1 MSPLLRQLPNI
12 ITALRIVGT
21 AALLLIEPFSAPF
34 IVVYTLSGVS
44 DVLDGWIARKFRLSS
59 DLGAK
64 LDSAA
69 DLLFYSVM
77 IIRIFPVLWAELP
90 RWIWNLVFTVVA
102 IRLASYATAAIRFRR
117 FASLHT
123 YMNKLTGLIIFALPY
138 VIKTAAATP
147 YCIFLAIVSGFG
159 SLEELIMHATA
170 KEYDPS
176 RHSLFT
182 H

>member
-117 FASLHT
+117 FASL
-123 YMNKLTGLIIFALPY
+123 
-138 VIKTAAATP
+138 
-147 YCIFLAIVSGFG
+147 
-159 SLEELIMHATA
+159 
-170 KEYDPS
+170 
-176 RHSLFT
+176 
-182 H
+182 